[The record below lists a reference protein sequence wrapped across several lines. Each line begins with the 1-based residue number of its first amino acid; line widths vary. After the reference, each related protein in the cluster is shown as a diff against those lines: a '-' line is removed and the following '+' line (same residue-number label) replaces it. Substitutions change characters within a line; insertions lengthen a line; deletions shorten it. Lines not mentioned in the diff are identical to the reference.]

1 MYMKF
6 QSKQHEDGFLE
17 MMVRDGTN
25 ENDRERLALFYVIA
39 GNGDLFKKREA
50 IYDFEEHMIKLC
62 LEDDEVDFCSSSRA
76 LIKLGFNLYN
86 GYQCQGN
93 SPLDLF
99 YSLDEKNMG
108 LAMNAI
114 KLRIEQYQ
122 ILEFSQDDEDICEEE
137 HQEEW
142 LER

>member
-1 MYMKF
+1 MKF
-6 QSKQHEDGFLE
+6 QSQQQEGRFLE
-17 MMVRDGTN
+17 LMVRNGTN
-25 ENDRERLALFYVIA
+25 ENDCERLALLYVIA
-39 GNGDLFKKREA
+39 GNGDLFRKREA

-62 LEDDEVDFCSSSRA
+62 LEDGQVDFCSSSRA
-76 LIKLGFNLYN
+76 LIKLGVNLYN

-108 LAMNAI
+108 RAMNAI
-114 KLRIEQYQ
+114 KLRLEQYRV
-122 ILEFSQDDEDICEEE
+122 LEFSQDDEDICEEE
-137 HQEEW
+137 QEEEW

>member
-1 MYMKF
+1 MKF
-6 QSKQHEDGFLE
+6 QSKQHEERFLDLV
-17 MMVRDGTN
+17 VRDGTY
-25 ENDRERLALFYVIA
+25 ESDRERLALFYIIV
-39 GNGDLFKKREA
+39 GNEDLFKKWGT

-62 LEDDEVDFCSSSRA
+62 LEDGQVDFCSSSRA

-99 YSLDEKNMG
+99 CSLDEKNME

-114 KLRIEQYQ
+114 KLRLDSHES
-122 ILEFSQDDEDICEEE
+122 LEFTKDDEALAAIEEY
-137 HQEEW
+137 EEC